1 MPRRDGTG
9 PTGMGALTGRGV
21 GACGTGVGRGM
32 GKGIGRGIKA
42 GCGLGLGV
50 GLGLG
55 LGRLNRR
62 NNAQNAGT
70 LDEVE
75 ILESQLAQ
83 IKARLA
89 ALNKDSE

>member
-9 PTGMGALTGRGV
+9 PTGMGALTGRGA
-21 GACGTGVGRGM
+21 GACGTGVGR
-32 GKGIGRGIKA
+32 GIGRGIKA

-62 NNAQNAGT
+62 NNLQNAGA
-70 LDEVE
+70 LDEIE

-89 ALNKDSE
+89 TLNKDSE